1 MIVRITN
8 ISEEWESIHGYGWNG
23 FIGAATGSTKYYDI
37 WFNAVKLFIMYERGE
52 GEWRNTVKYE
62 VKSLENNSTHCLSK
76 LS

>member
-8 ISEEWESIHGYGWNG
+8 ISEEWESIHGYGWNE
-23 FIGAATGSTKYYDI
+23 FIRAATRSTKYYDI
-37 WFNAVKLFIMYERGE
+37 GFNAVKLFIMYERGE

>member
-1 MIVRITN
+1 MDMGGTDLSELPLGPRSITT
-8 ISEEWESIHGYGWNG
+8 YGL
-23 FIGAATGSTKYYDI
+23 T
-37 WFNAVKLFIMYERGE
+37 LLMYERGE